1 MMARRSR
8 GGNWRSGRR
17 TYRPVRGYT
26 LRGRNG
32 RIRYFGVTNNPS
44 RRATQHNRDGKIGK
58 MRVEKT
64 HASRTAALKWE
75 RLKLAA
81 YRRRHDGKNPPLNK
95 TWSGSWE

>member
-17 TYRPVRGYT
+17 THRPVRGYT

-32 RIRYFGVTNNPS
+32 RVRYFGVTNDPS
-44 RRATQHNRDGKIGK
+44 RRAAQHKRDGKTGE

-64 HASRTAALKWE
+64 HTSRGAALKWE
-75 RLKLAA
+75 RGKLAA
-81 YRRRHDGKNPPLNK
+81 YRKRHAGKNPPLNK
-95 TWSGSWE
+95 TRSGSWE